1 MLASQHLV
9 DAAAN
14 YSYRATGCAQALDHF
29 QFRRFDRTT
38 PLHNFGP
45 EHTMFG
51 LKYSVCT
58 LGSLVFAFTSTAK
71 TTYSTKSGVLPWV
84 DIDTP
89 SRAQTYTSSRGDT
102 WTLTMSD
109 EFNTKGR
116 SFEAGD
122 DHLWTAMELA
132 DGVNSALEVYS
143 INMTGTECDAEGNCY
158 FYINTTD
165 ETIEKTV
172 WNNYISPPGYE
183 TVYFYYRSGMVQ
195 SWNKFCFQGGMIEV
209 RARLPGAVSN
219 ASGNP
224 DVKTGSTTVRAANI
238 DYYPTWPGI
247 WLMGNLG
254 RALFSASTSRMW
266 PFTYN
271 ECNNTVFDSQNQRIS
286 ACDDDPGHGLNS
298 NQGRGAPEIDI
309 LEGGGT
315 AISSSIQVGPGMR
328 EDFRMIEDTESSY
341 CFYTYECS
349 TKGANNIDVPTAY
362 YKNLR
367 GHKSWYQG
375 LRYSANNLCDVKSA
389 DVQSYATIKA
399 SLDKGVT
406 ENACTTDL
414 CPASYDVNG
423 DLGFKD
429 NDTVHWGINT
439 NGTCFPVQNAYTGA
453 YLCNAGNNASECT
466 SSSGS
471 TSAGSEFAYQMD
483 AISSNWEV
491 HMAAYLDWATYTV
504 EWVMGDSGYVRW
516 EVEGQVIFEIPA
528 EALTNPP
535 QDTAQM
541 NPKKLMVEEP
551 MYIIFNV
558 ALSSSWGSSPPNA
571 GSGSCRG
578 DGSSSTSN
586 AICDSFPMYL
596 KIDYIRLYQDTA
608 SMAIGCDPS
617 SHPTKQWIEDHID
630 DYTDTD
636 NPYTAVSGM
645 AFCKTDDDCSIDS
658 STLVLTGTCNSNGR
672 CGCAS
677 DSWTGPR
684 CTEPASSSST
694 DDELFGPPMYVSLL
708 VALAMALVT
717 VSVIFHSWREN
728 KRILSS
734 RGQEQAV
741 EDLKELKQ
749 AASMEKSG
757 IEVGPRKSE
766 KGTSVLSLSEVGAT
780 CTKSNRREDYSTNFV

>member
-1 MLASQHLV
+1 
-9 DAAAN
+9 
-14 YSYRATGCAQALDHF
+14 
-29 QFRRFDRTT
+29 
-38 PLHNFGP
+38 
-45 EHTMFG
+45 MFG
-51 LKYSVCT
+51 LKYSVWT
-58 LGSLVFAFTSTAK
+58 LGSLLFASTATAK
-71 TTYSTKSGVLPWV
+71 TTYSTRSGVLPWV
-84 DIDTP
+84 DVDTP
-89 SRAQTYTSSRGDT
+89 SSAHTYTSSRGDT
-102 WTLTMSD
+102 WALTMSD
-109 EFNTKGR
+109 EFNSEGR
-116 SFEAGD
+116 NFEAGD
-122 DHLWTAMELA
+122 DHLWTAIELA

-143 INMTGTECDAEGNCY
+143 TNMTGTQCDSDGTCY

-165 ETIEKTV
+165 EIIEKTV

-183 TVYFYYRSGMVQ
+183 TVHFYYRSGMVQ

-224 DVKTGSTTVRAANI
+224 DVETGSTTVRAANI

-254 RALFSASTSRMW
+254 RALFTGSTARMW

-286 ACDDDPGHGLNS
+286 ACDDDPGHGLNA

-315 AISSSIQVGPGMR
+315 AISSSIQVGPGMP
-328 EDFRMIEDTESSY
+328 EDFRMIEDTASSY
-341 CFYTYECS
+341 CFYTYECT

-375 LRYSANNLCDVKSA
+375 LRYGANNLCDVKSS
-389 DVQSYATIKA
+389 DVQSYAAINA
-399 SLDKGVT
+399 SLTKGIT
-406 ENACTTDL
+406 ENACTMDL
-414 CPASYDVNG
+414 CSASYDVNG

-429 NDTVHWGINT
+429 NGTVHWGINT

-491 HMAAYLDWATYTV
+491 HMAAYLDWVTYSV

-541 NPKKLMVEEP
+541 NPKKIMVEEP
-551 MYIIFNV
+551 MYLIFNV
-558 ALSSSWGSSPPNA
+558 ALSSSWGSKPPNA

-586 AICDSFPMYL
+586 SICDAFPMYM
-596 KIDYIRLYQDTA
+596 KIDYIRLYQDT
-608 SMAIGCDPS
+608 SENTDMAIGCDPS

-658 STLVLTGTCNSNGR
+658 SALVLTGTCSSIGR
-672 CGCAS
+672 CECAS

-684 CTEPASSSST
+684 CTEPASSNST
-694 DDELFGPPMYVSLL
+694 DDELFGPPMYVALL
-708 VALAMALVT
+708 VASTVAGITVLA
-717 VSVIFHSWREN
+717 IFHRKREN
-728 KRILSS
+728 KRIVAKV
-734 RGQEQAV
+734 QVQAV
-741 EDLKELKQ
+741 KKELKQ
-749 AASMEKSG
+749 TASMKSMV
-757 IEVGPRKSE
+757 EVDPSRSE
-766 KGTSVLSLSEVGAT
+766 KGASVLSLDDVST
-780 CTKSNRREDYSTNFV
+780 SKNRRGGYSTNFV

>member
-1 MLASQHLV
+1 MLGPNHSAWTL
-9 DAAAN
+9 AAALL
-14 YSYRATGCAQALDHF
+14 SA
-29 QFRRFDRTT
+29 
-38 PLHNFGP
+38 
-45 EHTMFG
+45 
-51 LKYSVCT
+51 
-58 LGSLVFAFTSTAK
+58 TSTAK
-71 TTYSTKSGVLPWV
+71 TTSYATQSGVLPWV
-84 DIDTP
+84 DVDTP
-89 SRAQTYTSSRGDT
+89 SSAQTYTSSRGDT

-109 EFNTKGR
+109 EFNTEGR

-122 DHLWTAMELA
+122 DHLWTAIELA
-132 DGVNSALEVYS
+132 DGVNAALEVYS
-143 INMTGTECDAEGNCY
+143 TNMTGTECDSDANCY

-165 ETIEKTV
+165 ETIEETV

-183 TVYFYYRSGMVQ
+183 TVHFYYRSGMVQ

-209 RARLPGAVSN
+209 RAQLPGAVSN

-224 DVKTGSTTVRAANI
+224 DVETGSTTVRAANI

-254 RALFSASTSRMW
+254 RALFTGSTARMW
-266 PFTYN
+266 PFSYN
-271 ECNNTVFDSQNQRIS
+271 ECNDTISDSQNQRIS
-286 ACDDDPGHGLNS
+286 ACDDNPGSGMNP

-315 AISSSIQVGPGMR
+315 AISSSIQVGPGMP
-328 EDFRMIEDTESSY
+328 EDFRLVVDTESSY
-341 CFYTYECS
+341 CFYSYDCT

-362 YKNLR
+362 YESLR

-375 LRYSANNLCDVKSA
+375 LRYAANNLCEVESA

-399 SLDKGVT
+399 SLDKGIT
-406 ENACTTDL
+406 KNACTMDL

-423 DLGFKD
+423 DLGLKD
-429 NDTVHWGINT
+429 NDTVHWGVNA
-439 NGTCFPVQNAYTGA
+439 NGTCFPVQNSYTGA

-491 HMAAYLDWATYTV
+491 HMAAYLDWVTYTV

-541 NPKKLMVEEP
+541 NPKKMMIEEP
-551 MYIIFNV
+551 MYVIFNV

-571 GSGSCRG
+571 GSGDCYG
-578 DGSSSTSN
+578 DGSDATSN
-586 AICDSFPMYL
+586 AICDSFPMYM
-596 KIDYIRLYQDTA
+596 KVDYIRLYQDTSSNTA
-608 SMAIGCDPS
+608 MAIGCDPS
-617 SHPTKQWIEDHID
+617 SHPTQQWIEDNID

-636 NPYTAVSGM
+636 NPSTAVSGM
-645 AFCKTDDDCSIDS
+645 AFCNSDDDCTVGTS
-658 STLVLTGTCNSNGR
+658 SVITGTCNSDGR
-672 CGCAS
+672 CECAS

-694 DDELFGPPMYVSLL
+694 DDELYGPPVYVSLL
-708 VALAMALVT
+708 VALAMAAVT
-717 VSVIFHSWREN
+717 VLVLVRQQRRN
-728 KRILSS
+728 KRTISKM
-734 RGQEQAV
+734 QVQ
-741 EDLKELKQ
+741 KQ
-749 AASMEKSG
+749 AAEQLGELKRAASIKSNG
-757 IEVGPRKSE
+757 DVDASNM
-766 KGTSVLSLSEVGAT
+766 GTPVVSLSEVSA
-780 CTKSNRREDYSTNFV
+780 TKSNRREDYSTNFV